1 MSSFD
6 RFKNLNFTPLDSHK
20 RQRKVLKGAFADLPN
35 MRNRS
40 WLNQVLPELIWV
52 ALIRNQL
59 DLYAFTDAFR
69 SVAYNFARHGI
80 TDVTLTGIS
89 RLPGD
94 KKAVAIFALTSSIF
108 LRRTLRPMLLFGE
121 YLPDFRLWSDAIA
134 MPVDYTEDAAIL
146 AETVVKTIDH
156 QSQEST
162 DCRWFRVVP
171 LLLGNKIYLPSEMR
185 EDILSYPYVP
195 DMRKTR
201 PSIRSLEMA
210 CDNIHGDNTSPS
222 QWCDD
227 FWTTSF
233 EATECLAPRPS
244 QVEDRFSP
252 SDYEEFI
259 ALQRKKL
266 EYIRR
271 VNEKHLPNIK
281 LDVLTGAG
289 LFALKILEELKDSP
303 ATSGILG
310 RVAARTLT
318 EVVINITYLTEKNDD
333 EAWNNFYFHG
343 QGEAKKIFLK
353 YMRQNEKPA
362 FIELSDIWL
371 IANEA
376 RYMEFLDIN
385 LGDWDDANLRNRA
398 IEADLK
404 NFYDTY
410 YDWPSNYTHGTWAA
424 IRREVYTPCQNPLH
438 KFHLLPASDVPNDYG
453 SVMSEALY
461 LTKFI
466 LANVYE
472 VYSDLEFHKLL
483 QPGPTSAR

>member
-6 RFKNLNFTPLDSHK
+6 RFKDLNFTPLDRYK
-20 RQRKVLKGAFADLPN
+20 RQGKVLRGAFADLPN

-40 WLNQVLPELIWV
+40 WLNQALPEMIWV

-80 TDVTLTGIS
+80 TDATLTGIS
-89 RLPGD
+89 KLPGD
-94 KKAVAIFALTSSIF
+94 KKAVAIYALTSSVF
-108 LRRTLRPMLLFGE
+108 LRKTLRPLLLFGE
-121 YLPDFRLWSDAIA
+121 YLPDFKLWSGAID
-134 MPVDYTEDAAIL
+134 MPVDYQEDAAIL
-146 AETVVKTIDH
+146 AETVAKTIDH

-162 DCRWFRVVP
+162 DCRWFRVMP
-171 LLLGNKIYLPSEMR
+171 LILGNKIYMPTEMR
-185 EDILSYPYVP
+185 EDILSYPIVA

-201 PSIRSLEMA
+201 PSIRSLEIA
-210 CDNIHGDNTSPS
+210 CDNINGDNASPS

-227 FWTTSF
+227 FWTINLESTG
-233 EATECLAPRPS
+233 CLVPRPS
-244 QVEDRFSP
+244 LEGDKYSPEDY
-252 SDYEEFI
+252 DDFI
-259 ALQRKKL
+259 THQRKKL
-266 EYIRR
+266 AYIRQ
-271 VNEKHLPNIK
+271 VYEEHLPNIK

-310 RVAARTLT
+310 RSAARTLT
-318 EVVINITYLTEKNDD
+318 ELVININYLTKKN
-333 EAWNNFYFHG
+333 EVETWNNFYFHG

-353 YMRQNEKPA
+353 YMRQHDKPA
-362 FIELSDIWL
+362 FIELADIWV

-376 RYMEFLDIN
+376 RYMDFLDIN

-398 IEADLK
+398 IEAGLK

-438 KFHLLPASDVPNDYG
+438 KFHLLPASDEPNDYG
-453 SVMSEALY
+453 SVMSDALY

-472 VYSDLEFHKLL
+472 VYSDFEFHKLL
-483 QPGPTSAR
+483 QAGPVTAK